1 MYAHFGLRHKK
12 KVKELEQKLKEME
25 LAGNVSS
32 SLSTTHTVLKDVR
45 AKSLKKYV
53 SKHNIECNVIGYVN
67 IYLNTCS
74 ATILM

>member
-45 AKSLKKYV
+45 AKFIKEICK
-53 SKHNIECNVIGYVN
+53 
-67 IYLNTCS
+67 
-74 ATILM
+74 